1 MGCSNSHEGSG
12 SAASVSDGDAA
23 ASEPSATLQEVEA
36 LITLG
41 AETYGRGEYDSTRM
55 ILSPALERAIAAYDS
70 SAEARI
76 LTTLGKTAYREGDLA
91 AARALG
97 EHSLDLKIASGL
109 DEELWSSYNL
119 LGLVALLESRLSD
132 ATDLFDK
139 AAVAAVD
146 RTSADVRAVIAINR
160 GLIFT
165 DLGRFT
171 QARTAFEAGRDLSR
185 SLPQSTRRD
194 RLEGVALNNLGMLYV
209 WIGDPAAAIPV
220 LQQAMPLYRAAGFLD
235 GQFNALAQLGTAYT
249 AMGQVGNAIATLDSA
264 VDLSRERGLQWDE
277 AQNLQALAE
286 AYRAAGD
293 HRRALDLY
301 EQAEV
306 INGEIG
312 AVSDAGIEQRSRA
325 EIYASLGDLRLAR
338 SVGEMALA
346 THRAA
351 EARWEEL
358 ADLVLL
364 ADVTQDAGDDVASR
378 DYLRAARRLVSTMDA
393 RTARIDVALAEARI
407 AQRNGNPGDVV
418 RILDAARQ
426 DLTDV
431 GYDVEAEVATLR
443 ARALYTLGALDP
455 AIAAGRRAVT
465 AVEHI
470 RSGINSGV
478 LRTAY
483 TSDRLDA
490 YATLASILVESG
502 NAAAA
507 FEVADAAH
515 GRALLENLAVGRSRE
530 AIPEGPVAGLQRGEE
545 LLRRINELRLRL
557 LEIDELDR
565 DERDSGV
572 TRDFQAQLLEAR
584 NEYEA
589 IHVATIERDR
599 TRSALLG
606 KHTISASEIQAS
618 LLDRELLLEYLVT
631 RERLLGFA
639 MTSDDVWSFEYAIT
653 EEDLSRRVRIA
664 RDLLD
669 HRGTDEAARN
679 AVLGGLYRV
688 LLGRLD
694 SLPVSGFDRLVIV
707 PHGAL
712 NYLPFAALHD
722 ATTGRHLVEDYVI
735 QVVPSASALP
745 VLRRRA
751 RETTVE
757 EESSQEGIVFAP
769 LTDVLPTT
777 RDEVRT
783 FRRAIANS
791 KSVEGRRATEAR
803 VRSALE
809 HPQIVHIA
817 SHGVM
822 NARNPMFSRI
832 ELNPGG
838 DDRSV
843 DDGRLEVHEL
853 LALSIKSTLIFL
865 SGCETALG
873 PSWTTSFSRGE
884 DYVTMA
890 QAFLYGGASNVVAT
904 LWRIEDEGA
913 AVFTEEFYGAL
924 GEGDPAEALATAQRA
939 MMRHPRYS
947 APFYWAAYQV
957 AGEGL
962 TTFARR
968 K

>member
-1 MGCSNSHEGSG
+1 M
-12 SAASVSDGDAA
+12 
-23 ASEPSATLQEVEA
+23 
-36 LITLG
+36 
-41 AETYGRGEYDSTRM
+41 
-55 ILSPALERAIAAYDS
+55 
-70 SAEARI
+70 
-76 LTTLGKTAYREGDLA
+76 
-91 AARALG
+91 G
-97 EHSLDLKIASGL
+97 EHSLDLKIAIGMKT
-109 DEELWSSYNL
+109 ELWRSYNL
-119 LGLVALLESRLSD
+119 LGLVAWKESRLSN

-139 AAVAAVD
+139 AAAAAVD
-146 RTSADVRAVIAINR
+146 RAGADVRAVIAINR
-160 GLIFT
+160 GLIFA

-171 QARTAFEAGRDLSR
+171 EARTAFEAGRDLSR
-185 SLPQSTRRD
+185 SLPQSPRHD
-194 RLEGVALNNLGMLYV
+194 RLQGMALNNLGMLHV
-209 WIGDPAAAIPV
+209 WIGDPAAAITV
-220 LQQAMPLYRAAGFLD
+220 LQQAMPLYRSAGFVD
-235 GQFNALAQLGTAYT
+235 GLLNALAQLGTAYT
-249 AMGQVGNAIATLDSA
+249 AMGEVGNAIAALDSA
-264 VDLSRERGLQWDE
+264 VALSRERGLKWDE

-312 AVSDAGIEQRSRA
+312 AVSDAGIAQRSRA
-325 EIYASLGDLRLAR
+325 EIYATLGDLRLAR
-338 SVGEMALA
+338 SVGETALA

-364 ADVTQDAGDDVASR
+364 ADVTQEAGDDVASR
-378 DYLRAARRLVSTMDA
+378 DYLRAARGLVSTMDA

-426 DLTDV
+426 DVTDA
-431 GYDVEAEVATLR
+431 GYDVEAEVATLW
-443 ARALYTLGALDP
+443 AHALFTLGALDS
-455 AIAAGRRAVT
+455 AMAAGRRAVT
-465 AVEHI
+465 AVEHV
-470 RSGINSGV
+470 RSGLNSGV

-490 YATLASILVESG
+490 YATLASILVASG
-502 NAAAA
+502 NAEAA

-515 GRALLENLAVGRSRE
+515 GRALLENLALGQSRE
-530 AIPEGPVAGLQRGEE
+530 AIQEGPVASLQRGEE
-545 LLRRINELRLRL
+545 LLRQINELRLRL
-557 LEIDELDR
+557 LEIDELDP
-565 DERDSGV
+565 DERDSAD
-572 TRDFQAQLLEAR
+572 TRDFQAQILEAR

-589 IHVATIERDR
+589 IHVATIEGDR
-599 TRSALLG
+599 TRTALLG
-606 KHTISASEIQAS
+606 KHTISAPEIQAS
-618 LLDRELLLEYLVT
+618 LLDHELLLEYLVT

-639 MTSDDVWSFEYAIT
+639 ITSDDAWSFEYAIT

-679 AVLGGLYRV
+679 VVLGGLHRV
-688 LLGRLD
+688 LLGALD
-694 SLPVSGFDRLVIV
+694 SLPVTGFDRLVIV

-712 NYLPFAALHD
+712 NYLPFAALYN
-722 ATTGRHLVEDYVI
+722 ATTGRHVAEDYVI
-735 QVVPSASALP
+735 QIVPSAAALP

-751 RETTVE
+751 RETTPE
-757 EESSQEGIVFAP
+757 DEGPRPRRPQEGIAFAP
-769 LTDVLPTT
+769 LPDVLPTT

-783 FRRAIANS
+783 FRRAIANGR
-791 KSVEGRRATEAR
+791 SVEGRRATEAR

-809 HPQIVHIA
+809 RPQIVHIA

-822 NARNPMFSRI
+822 NARHPMFSRI
-832 ELNPGG
+832 ELSPGG
-838 DDRSV
+838 DDRSAN
-843 DDGRLEVHEL
+843 DGRLGVHEL
-853 LALSIKSTLIFL
+853 LALSIRSPLIFL

-873 PSWTTSFSRGE
+873 PSWATTFSRGE
-884 DYVTMA
+884 DYATMA
-890 QAFLYGGASNVVAT
+890 QAFLYAGASNVVAT

-939 MMRHPRYS
+939 MMRHPRYR

-962 TTFARR
+962 TTFGRR
-968 K
+968 N